1 MKIARSIGGKT
12 TRSRR
17 LEILVQVKTARS
29 RSENQ
34 VKSARSTGVE
44 ITYLKSESD
53 FYSLSLKSPFP
64 LVPPLS

>member
-1 MKIARSIGGKT
+1 MEVKQPVAGSKI
-12 TRSRR
+12 
-17 LEILVQVKTARS
+17 LMQVKTARS

-64 LVPPLS
+64 LVPP